1 MEAKLAKPREKFP
14 EEEPE
19 EGSWERLEGE
29 EPDSATRQVLNLA
42 HRAVGKFPELPQ
54 RYRRFAG
61 PAAVVST
68 ALTVLGGIAV
78 ARRLRRGQLP
88 ERILEELTQEE
99 IENAA
104 SKAQRANRLRRMIW
118 RIARRQPQQPEGE
131 SS

>member
-1 MEAKLAKPREKFP
+1 MEVELVEPKEKFP

-19 EGSWERLEGE
+19 EGSWGRLEGE

-78 ARRLRRGQLP
+78 ARRMRRGQPP
-88 ERILEELTQEE
+88 ERILEEMTQEE

-118 RIARRQPQQPEGE
+118 RAARRQPKQPEDD
-131 SS
+131 SL

>member
-1 MEAKLAKPREKFP
+1 MAEPKEKFP

-19 EGSWERLEGE
+19 EGAWERLEGE
-29 EPDSATRQVLNLA
+29 EPDSATRQMLNLA
-42 HRAVGKFPELPQ
+42 HQAVGKFPDLAQ

-78 ARRLRRGQLP
+78 ARRLRRGQPP
-88 ERILEELTQEE
+88 ERILEELTKEE

-104 SKAQRANRLRRMIW
+104 SRAQRANRLRRMIW
-118 RIARRQPQQPEGE
+118 RVARRQPQQPEGD